1 MEQGNDTIDGLRT
14 EWIDPPTVKAR
25 NAVHHAVGRLL
36 DALAPE
42 KPPARGAVP
51 TAPAVQRLRS
61 PRGCILQAATHAVSV
76 SWCPAGTTELAL
88 GELQLITWRG
98 TVSRPGA
105 TRRPGQHAEVVAQ
118 EVLRPVEVAPDA
130 WQWRGADDATYD
142 TAELTARCEAPLL
155 DPPARAAS

>member
-1 MEQGNDTIDGLRT
+1 MDQGNEAVDGLRT

-25 NAVHHAVGRLL
+25 NAVQHAVGRLL

-42 KPPARGAVP
+42 KPPARGA
-51 TAPAVQRLRS
+51 APATPTVQRLRS

-76 SWCPAGTTELAL
+76 SWFPASTTELSL
-88 GELQLITWRG
+88 GELQVITWRG

-105 TRRPGQHAEVVAQ
+105 TRRPGQHAEVVKQ

-130 WQWRGADDATYD
+130 WQWRGEGNALYD
-142 TAELTARCEAPLL
+142 TAALTAKCEEPLL
-155 DPPARAAS
+155 